1 LEVEKMTAPARI
13 DRSETVT
20 RLVSE
25 LRAEADT
32 IRSSSSNLQVQKQKL
47 QAVLKQLN
55 QARDVFIG
63 MGNAGTYG
71 ANLAAAAATEVSAHL
86 AIVSSAIRKEI
97 AAARQ
102 LLESDTSPVP
112 REVPLVRS
120 ADEVSANNGCRSSL
134 LAVLYAWLVFLSVGF
149 VMLIY
154 SLVVNA
160 PEIAIIVA
168 AIGGYYGI
176 LRLGNESKRRRLE
189 EE

>member
-1 LEVEKMTAPARI
+1 MKTPARI
-13 DRSETVT
+13 DRSEAVT

-32 IRSSSSNLQVQKQKL
+32 IRSSSSNLHVQKQKL

-86 AIVSSAIRKEI
+86 AIVNSAIRKEI

-102 LLESDTSPVP
+102 LLESAASPVM

-120 ADEVSANNGCRSSL
+120 ADEVSANNGGCRSSL

-149 VMLIY
+149 LMLIC

-176 LRLGNESKRRRLE
+176 LRLGNDSKRRRLE